1 MYYLVE
7 FYHVKFV
14 SPSAA
19 IWTISFSEKAMNF
32 ISSVLYLTWI
42 EVRSFMCLLLWRWI
56 CVFLIIEFQGYLLS
70 IYCKG
75 LIRVYIK
82 HSHYFYLT
90 SQYTLVYFPACSIP
104 TWILNISA
112 LRLIISTIS
121 LSVYKDLTIH
131 FICDGVMS
139 LFFPSPYFFNE
150 VFDYL
155 CISATPLLSKY

>member
-75 LIRVYIK
+75 LTRVYIK

-104 TWILNISA
+104 TWILNIVFFCA
-112 LRLIISTIS
+112 QACNFHNL
-121 LSVYKDLTIH
+121 
-131 FICDGVMS
+131 FICLQRSHHSFYMWWCNVFVLS
-139 LFFPSPYFFNE
+139 FTLLF
-150 VFDYL
+150 
-155 CISATPLLSKY
+155 